1 MELRSWTSLFNAL
14 LRMLLRYFTKSEYT
28 PAHVAHRRWTAVAL
42 SSTLV
47 AAGIVQTVVYLLF
60 IRLIDLYEREPLR
73 YVVPVFLW
81 GFAVATTISGVFNT
95 YLKITLTSVTSVR
108 VADFFT
114 AVVAAPVV
122 EECSKGLALLL
133 IFFIAYLA
141 ARGRRVVEFAGVMD
155 GIVYGSAV
163 GFGFALAEDILYGM
177 QFGVEAFVV
186 RRIFGG
192 FAHAAFTSL
201 TGIGIGLIPFVH
213 RKALKPIPP
222 LLGLLG
228 AILLHATFNFTAT
241 LLGPLAYVML
251 FFVVTLYFLII
262 VAWLAFE
269 RRTIRGELSDEVGKT
284 ITPEE
289 YTILPTFFRRTGYYL
304 KLVFSGR
311 PLAWSGARRLHAT
324 AVDLAFAKRLARRS
338 PTPAREERV
347 RALRQKLLSLR
358 SGAAPRTVS

>member
-1 MELRSWTSLFNAL
+1 M
-14 LRMLLRYFTKSEYT
+14 
-28 PAHVAHRRWTAVAL
+28 AL
-42 SSTLV
+42 SGTLV
-47 AAGIVQTVVYLLF
+47 AAGIMQTVIYLLF
-60 IRLIDLYEREPLR
+60 IRVMDLYEREPLR

-81 GFAVATTISGVFNT
+81 GFAVATTVSGLFNT
-95 YLKITLTSVTSVR
+95 LLKVTLSSVTSMR

-114 AVVAAPVV
+114 VVVAAPVV
-122 EECSKGLALLL
+122 EECSKGLALFI

-141 ARGRRVVEFAGVMD
+141 SRRRRLIEFAGVMD

-177 QFGVEAFVV
+177 QFGVETFVV

-201 TGIGIGLIPFVH
+201 VGIGIGLIPFVH
-213 RKALKPIPP
+213 DKVLKPILP

-228 AILLHATFNFTAT
+228 AILLHATFNFTAV
-241 LLGPLAYVML
+241 LFGPLAYVVL
-251 FFVVTLYFLII
+251 FFVVILYLLII

-269 RRTIRGELSDEVGKT
+269 RRTIRSELSDEVGRT

-304 KLVFSGR
+304 KLVLSGHL
-311 PLAWSGARRLHAT
+311 LAWLSTRRLHAT
-324 AVDLAFAKRLARRS
+324 AVDLALAKGLARRS

-347 RALRQKLLSLR
+347 RALRQKLRSLR
-358 SGAAPRTVS
+358 AGAAPQTVS